1 MTYQSAI
8 IKQFIKA
15 ILERNG
21 VDAENDALLDELIAR
36 NIRRLNEGDK
46 IAVDFDADGTISSVI
61 RIDGFDCLHR
71 LSTGA
76 ILISYAELER
86 YFNEQQSVSV
96 EFSE

>member
-8 IKQFIKA
+8 IKQLIKA
-15 ILERNG
+15 ILERKG
-21 VDAENDALLDELIAR
+21 VHTEDDVILDELISR

-46 IAVDFDADGTISSVI
+46 IAVDFDTDGIITAVR
-61 RIDGFDCLHR
+61 RINGFGCLHR

-76 ILISYAELER
+76 IVISYSELER
-86 YFNEQQSVSV
+86 YFNEQHSVSV